1 MKSHAYKKRMG
12 WGPSFPADP
21 ASTSEPPDSPLPPPA
36 SGSLESPQS
45 LHSQISSEPLPAA
58 SPEPSASGSCRH
70 IDARGHQCR
79 MPALSVFGQGL
90 AADDSGNDSGLC
102 AHHAQRLARS
112 KPSGQALAA
121 ELLDSTGDFTTAA
134 SVNLFLGNLVK
145 QLALQRISRPDAIAL
160 AYLSQLLLNSLSAMD
175 REQSSRD
182 EELRDEKAKRP
193 VRIVWD
199 MPAPPYERDNPP
211 EDT

>member
-1 MKSHAYKKRMG
+1 
-12 WGPSFPADP
+12 
-21 ASTSEPPDSPLPPPA
+21 
-36 SGSLESPQS
+36 
-45 LHSQISSEPLPAA
+45 
-58 SPEPSASGSCRH
+58 
-70 IDARGHQCR
+70 

-90 AADDSGNDSGLC
+90 ATDDSGLC

-182 EELRDEKAKRP
+182 EELRDKQAQRP
-193 VRIVWD
+193 VKIVWD